1 MKLSL
6 RNPVDRQKAQVYL
19 QKLISLEADIELR
32 KVEKSRSVSQNSYL
46 HVCLAI
52 FCNESGY
59 MMDEAKEIFSQ
70 LMPEMLRYERNGFDF
85 RRSTSTLNTQEM
97 NLLIEK
103 IRSVCSEELG
113 VYVPNSE
120 EYLINKFAID
130 KEVQYVR

>member
-1 MKLSL
+1 
-6 RNPVDRQKAQVYL
+6 
-19 QKLISLEADIELR
+19 
-32 KVEKSRSVSQNSYL
+32 
-46 HVCLAI
+46 
-52 FCNESGY
+52 